1 MGSGATR
8 GGDMLRGAVVAAAL
22 VAALLRPAV
31 AGQSVLQTDQTVQT
45 VQAQTVQTAAA
56 PAKPLPPLTVD
67 LPDGSGTLRGGQL
80 ADLPTGS
87 FQVNFFLGAVT
98 ALCLYSILHYYSA
111 LLLNGG
117 LYDLVWWDTRG
128 YTSTYQREENCPAAS
143 GQLVPRRAVRRA
155 TDRRPPLDLASEGQ
169 ALEGRRG
176 RVPAFY
182 FVLKACI
189 PTPPEIFCIENH

>member
-1 MGSGATR
+1 LYEGLFILRTPAHYPHCANWRGAVCLAEWPCDAAAVQDYSTSRALIMGSGATR

-87 FQVNFFLGAVT
+87 FQVNSFLGAVT
-98 ALCLYSILHYYSA
+98 ALCLYSILHLITLPYY
-111 LLLNGG
+111 
-117 LYDLVWWDTRG
+117 
-128 YTSTYQREENCPAAS
+128 
-143 GQLVPRRAVRRA
+143 
-155 TDRRPPLDLASEGQ
+155 
-169 ALEGRRG
+169 
-176 RVPAFY
+176 
-182 FVLKACI
+182 
-189 PTPPEIFCIENH
+189 